1 MSQKSYDNSPT
12 LYLIPTPIGNMED
25 LTLRS
30 INILKEV
37 DVIFCEDSRET
48 GKLLKFLNISKKM
61 VVNHDHNEVN
71 NYEKLLSYL
80 KSGKNVGL
88 VSDRGTPVISDP
100 GFELSRY
107 AIECGF
113 NVVGLPG
120 ANALIPALIMSGIN
134 PKPFTFYGFLNSK
147 KTKRISELEELKN
160 LNSTLIFYE
169 APHRIKDT
177 LIDLGN
183 ILGNNRKI
191 SISREISKKYEE
203 IYRGTIEEIISQNN
217 EYKGE
222 LVIIVSGNNLS
233 NDFSMSIEDHL
244 NMYLNDGYKS
254 NDAIKMVA
262 HERNLKKSEVYDI
275 YLKNI
280 RKWFY
285 ENDCW
290 IR

>member
-12 LYLIPTPIGNMED
+12 LYLIPTPIGNMDD
-25 LTLRS
+25 LTIRT
-30 INILKEV
+30 INTIKEV
-37 DVIFCEDSRET
+37 DVLFCEDSRET
-48 GKLLKFLNISKKM
+48 GKLLKYLNISKKM
-61 VVNHDHNEVN
+61 IVNHDHNEES
-71 NYEKLLSYL
+71 NYDKLLKYL
-80 KSGKNVGL
+80 MDGKNVGL

-107 AIECGF
+107 AIEKGF

-147 KTKRISELEELKN
+147 SSKRKSELESLKN
-160 LNSTLIFYE
+160 INSTLIFYE

-183 ILGNNRKI
+183 ILGNRKI

-203 IYRGTIEEIISQNN
+203 IYRGTIDEIISQDN

-222 LVIIVSGNNLS
+222 LVIVVEGNNS
-233 NDFSMSIEDHL
+233 KQEYSMDIVDHIK
-244 NMYLNDGYKS
+244 MYLDEGYKS
-254 NDAIKMVA
+254 NDAIKKVA
-262 HERNLKKSEVYDI
+262 KDRNLKKSEVYDI
-275 YLKNI
+275 YLREF
-280 RKWFY
+280 RK
-285 ENDCW
+285 
-290 IR
+290 